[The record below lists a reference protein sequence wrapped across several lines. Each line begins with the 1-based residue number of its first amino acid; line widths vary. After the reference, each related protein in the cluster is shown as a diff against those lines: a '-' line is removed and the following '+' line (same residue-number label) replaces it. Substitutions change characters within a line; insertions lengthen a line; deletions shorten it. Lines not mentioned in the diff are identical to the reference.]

1 MWNKLMKLIAG
12 KDYAL
17 RERMLRIIILCG
29 GIATIVGIT
38 ECLFVMEVTTL
49 LIPLLFLV
57 LLVIG
62 ISFYVAFK
70 YRKYEAAAILIA
82 IVVVGMV
89 FPAAF
94 FISGGLVGGPSVW
107 LTLGIVYLF
116 VMFRGKKLVFFV
128 MLSCAVFAGTYGVAY
143 FHPEFI
149 QPLPD
154 ELAAYLDSY
163 FSVVVVGLVAG
174 MILKMHM
181 QVFEA
186 EHELNL
192 EQKKELEKSRDAQGA
207 FFANMSH
214 EIRSPINTVIGLNE
228 MILRNSH
235 EEEIIEYAKNIERAS
250 KMLLNQVNDILDISQ
265 MEMEKMKIVPV
276 QYKPA
281 DMFVDLVNLIRI
293 QRERK
298 NLELY
303 LDIDSK
309 LPSVLMGD
317 EKRLKQI
324 LLNILDNAVKYTDEG
339 SISLSAHG
347 EMIGTDEVLL
357 KVTVADTGI
366 GIRKEDMEHL
376 YDAFNRVDEGSNS
389 KITGSGLGLAITKQ
403 LISMMDGEIT
413 VDSIYTKGSVFT
425 VSVKQKIVDNRPM
438 GAFRKQD
445 TGEGSGSQYVP
456 SFEAPEARILV
467 VDDNKMNS
475 FVASKLLAATKV
487 QIDVAG
493 SGSQCL
499 EMTQKKYYHV
509 ILMDYMM
516 PEMNGLETMEA
527 LRKQEN
533 GLCRESAVIALT
545 GNAMSGAREMC
556 LAQGFD
562 GYLEK
567 PIQGKALEQGVL
579 QFLPGDIIEHIE
591 HKSMEAEGISIQKFV
606 QKKRKKVCI
615 TTECACDIP
624 RELLDKYDI
633 YLLYLYIRTP
643 GGRFADTREIDASS
657 LNEYLTPNGSTVFV
671 ENGTVEEY
679 EEFFAHALTRA
690 EQVIHISLAAGV
702 SASYNCA
709 VTAAKCFDHVQV
721 IDSEQVSCGLALLVL
736 HAAKMASDGYLAK
749 DICEEIEK
757 AKHHI
762 RAGYILPRA
771 EILYQR
777 GRVSAF
783 SAKLCR
789 AFQLRPVLTVNQKK
803 VTISRV
809 LAGTR
814 EKAWKQGI
822 RRQLRK
828 RRRICAD
835 VIYVV
840 HVNCNVSEQ
849 EWIKAEIQKIIP
861 VKRIIMQQASFAN
874 ACNCGPESIG
884 ISYYSI

>member
-89 FPAAF
+89 FPATF

-309 LPSVLMGD
+309 LPAVLMGD

-347 EMIGTDEVLL
+347 
-357 KVTVADTGI
+357 
-366 GIRKEDMEHL
+366 
-376 YDAFNRVDEGSNS
+376 
-389 KITGSGLGLAITKQ
+389 
-403 LISMMDGEIT
+403 
-413 VDSIYTKGSVFT
+413 
-425 VSVKQKIVDNRPM
+425 
-438 GAFRKQD
+438 
-445 TGEGSGSQYVP
+445 
-456 SFEAPEARILV
+456 
-467 VDDNKMNS
+467 
-475 FVASKLLAATKV
+475 
-487 QIDVAG
+487 
-493 SGSQCL
+493 
-499 EMTQKKYYHV
+499 
-509 ILMDYMM
+509 
-516 PEMNGLETMEA
+516 
-527 LRKQEN
+527 
-533 GLCRESAVIALT
+533 
-545 GNAMSGAREMC
+545 
-556 LAQGFD
+556 
-562 GYLEK
+562 
-567 PIQGKALEQGVL
+567 
-579 QFLPGDIIEHIE
+579 
-591 HKSMEAEGISIQKFV
+591 
-606 QKKRKKVCI
+606 
-615 TTECACDIP
+615 
-624 RELLDKYDI
+624 
-633 YLLYLYIRTP
+633 
-643 GGRFADTREIDASS
+643 
-657 LNEYLTPNGSTVFV
+657 
-671 ENGTVEEY
+671 
-679 EEFFAHALTRA
+679 
-690 EQVIHISLAAGV
+690 
-702 SASYNCA
+702 
-709 VTAAKCFDHVQV
+709 
-721 IDSEQVSCGLALLVL
+721 
-736 HAAKMASDGYLAK
+736 
-749 DICEEIEK
+749 
-757 AKHHI
+757 
-762 RAGYILPRA
+762 
-771 EILYQR
+771 
-777 GRVSAF
+777 
-783 SAKLCR
+783 
-789 AFQLRPVLTVNQKK
+789 
-803 VTISRV
+803 
-809 LAGTR
+809 
-814 EKAWKQGI
+814 
-822 RRQLRK
+822 
-828 RRRICAD
+828 
-835 VIYVV
+835 
-840 HVNCNVSEQ
+840 
-849 EWIKAEIQKIIP
+849 
-861 VKRIIMQQASFAN
+861 
-874 ACNCGPESIG
+874 
-884 ISYYSI
+884 

>member
-89 FPAAF
+89 FPATF

-309 LPSVLMGD
+309 LPAVLMGD

-389 KITGSGLGLAITKQ
+389 KIMGSGLGLAITKQ

-438 GAFRKQD
+438 GAFRKQ
-445 TGEGSGSQYVP
+445 
-456 SFEAPEARILV
+456 
-467 VDDNKMNS
+467 
-475 FVASKLLAATKV
+475 
-487 QIDVAG
+487 
-493 SGSQCL
+493 
-499 EMTQKKYYHV
+499 
-509 ILMDYMM
+509 
-516 PEMNGLETMEA
+516 
-527 LRKQEN
+527 EN

-556 LAQGFD
+556 LAQGFA

-567 PIQGKALEQGVL
+567 TIQGKALEQGVL
-579 QFLPGDIIEHIE
+579 QFLPGEIIEHIE
-591 HKSMEAEGISIQKFV
+591 HNSMEEEGISIQKFV

-633 YLLYLYIRTP
+633 DLLYLYIRTP

-657 LNEYLTPNGSTVFV
+657 LTEYLTPNGSTVFV

-690 EQVIHISLAAGV
+690 EQVIHISLATGI

-762 RAGYILPRA
+762 CAGYILPRA

-783 SAKLCR
+783 SAKLCK